1 MKPILTATA
10 LFLASCV
17 PAVAQQCISKLQAEV
32 VIENLGMSKVASGDN
47 PNGKVVTY
55 ANPNNGQFLIVLEV
69 EEASCLIVNGAGY
82 TVYPSGLAL

>member
-1 MKPILTATA
+1 MKPILTSTA

-17 PAVAQQCISKLQAEV
+17 PVAAQQCISSLQAEV

-55 ANPNNGQFLIVLEV
+55 ANPRTGQFLIVLEV
-69 EEASCLIVNGAGY
+69 QDASCLIVNGAGY
-82 TVYPSGLAL
+82 TVYPSGMAL

>member
-17 PAVAQQCISKLQAEV
+17 PAAAQQCISKLQAEV
-32 VIENLGMSKVASGDN
+32 VIENLGMSKITSGDN

-55 ANPNNGQFLIVLEV
+55 ANPNTGKFLVVLEV
-69 EEASCLIVNGAGY
+69 EEASCLIADGVGFTMHSWI
-82 TVYPSGLAL
+82 TV